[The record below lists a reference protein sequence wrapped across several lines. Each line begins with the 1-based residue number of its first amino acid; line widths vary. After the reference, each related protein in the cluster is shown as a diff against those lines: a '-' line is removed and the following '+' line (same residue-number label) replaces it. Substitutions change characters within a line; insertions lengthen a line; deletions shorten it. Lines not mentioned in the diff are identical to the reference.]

1 MYSSPL
7 MLKKFKELGYKTFDE
22 WFDESYDEEVDDDKR
37 LKILNDEVVRL
48 CSLSL
53 DDVRKIF
60 LETREV
66 SDYNIQHL
74 LNLKNRIQLPL

>member
-1 MYSSPL
+1 MQPFVEETRTGIQGYGQEVPL
-7 MLKKFKELGYKTFDE
+7 GWSDFLRRVQKLSAAGT
-22 WFDESYDEEVDDDKR
+22 KR
-37 LKILNDEVVRL
+37 
-48 CSLSL
+48 LSL